1 MKYQD
6 ISELIKRIEFNLTEP
21 QVLVK
26 LINDARLK
34 GEKLQKDMGRFW
46 RIAEEIANILEEREF
61 ILLRNNLD
69 QIKLHNNYIVGI
81 DGSYQLEG
89 GFGGKWFA
97 PISIARILFENEMSE
112 QLKVRVDFWAWI
124 EEIDETDHSI
134 PENVARLKMLYG
146 ESTAILDWGNSKLPS
161 FVFIDGPIAD
171 PPVLNIGGTVYINF
185 RCDGL
190 KRCLEK
196 STIVGCVKRSRDK
209 FYIKYLEEV
218 LCDTS
223 EKDNLSQ
230 FLTDQY
236 LMLNIFAHIRK
247 TKNHFGPVF
256 TKWIDISSVN
266 ETYESY
272 KKNDIHII
280 CLFFQKNMYSPVIR
294 LDIPLLNS
302 PNSNPE
308 KTNEIV
314 LQAIKAVDSWTYPGQ
329 DYPLPI
335 ILAHDKCNIRKG
347 CAEILYEEI
356 ITRSRSA
363 DPITQLILTQLR

>member
-1 MKYQD
+1 M
-6 ISELIKRIEFNLTEP
+6 R
-21 QVLVK
+21 
-26 LINDARLK
+26 
-34 GEKLQKDMGRFW
+34 RFW
-46 RIAEEIANILEEREF
+46 KNAEKIASILEEREF
-61 ILLRNNLD
+61 ILAGNNLD

-89 GFGGKWFA
+89 GFGGKWYA
-97 PISIARILFENEMSE
+97 PISIARVLFENGMND
-112 QLKVRVDFWAWI
+112 QLKVQVDFWAGI
-124 EEIDETDHSI
+124 QEIDETDHSS
-134 PENVARLKMLYG
+134 PENVARLEMLYG
-146 ESTAILDWGNSKLPS
+146 ESKAILEWGNLKQPS
-161 FVFIDGPIAD
+161 FIFIDGPIVD
-171 PPVLNIGGTVYINF
+171 PPVLNIGGTDYINY
-185 RCDGL
+185 RCEGL

-196 STIVGCVKRSRDK
+196 SIIVGCVKRSRDK

-218 LCDTS
+218 LSDTS

-236 LMLNIFAHIRK
+236 LILNIFAHIRK
-247 TKNHFGPVF
+247 TKNIFGPMF

-266 ETYESY
+266 ETYDSY
-272 KKNDIHII
+272 KKNGIYVI
-280 CLFFQKNMYSPVIR
+280 CLFFQKNIYSPVIR

-314 LQAIKAVDSWTYPGQ
+314 LQVIKAVDSWTYPGQ

>member
-6 ISELIKRIEFNLTEP
+6 ILELKKRIEFNLTEP
-21 QVLVK
+21 QVLVQ

-34 GEKLQKDMGRFW
+34 GEKLQNDMRRFW
-46 RIAEEIANILEEREF
+46 KNAEKIASILEEREF
-61 ILLRNNLD
+61 ILAGNNLD

-89 GFGGKWFA
+89 GFGGKWYA
-97 PISIARILFENEMSE
+97 PISIARVLFENGMND
-112 QLKVRVDFWAWI
+112 QLKVQVDFWAGI
-124 EEIDETDHSI
+124 QEIDETDHSS
-134 PENVARLKMLYG
+134 PENVARLEMLYG
-146 ESTAILDWGNSKLPS
+146 ESKAILEWGNLKQPS
-161 FVFIDGPIAD
+161 FIFIDGPIVD
-171 PPVLNIGGTVYINF
+171 PPVLNIGGTDYINY
-185 RCDGL
+185 RCEGL

-196 STIVGCVKRSRDK
+196 SIIVGCVKRSRDK

-218 LCDTS
+218 LSDTS

-236 LMLNIFAHIRK
+236 LILNIFAHIRK
-247 TKNHFGPVF
+247 TKNIFGPMF

-266 ETYESY
+266 ETYDSY
-272 KKNDIHII
+272 KKNGIYVI
-280 CLFFQKNMYSPVIR
+280 CLFFQKNIYSPVIR

-314 LQAIKAVDSWTYPGQ
+314 LQVIKAVDSWTYPGQ